1 MKEKKKVLFVIGS
14 PNQTSQMHQIA
25 TYLEH
30 DFDCFFSQFYPDT
43 PWEKFALWANLME
56 KTIMSG
62 HFKEKADRYLRE
74 HNLRED
80 YMGKKNRY
88 DLAVL
93 CSDLIVPRQLRKG
106 KTVWVQEG
114 MTDEMTPWARFVHK
128 SRIIPRYFAMSTALN
143 GSSNLC
149 DLSCVASEGYKDYF
163 AKMGTDRDK
172 IVVTGMP
179 NFDNVR
185 KHLNNDFP
193 YRDYVLVATSDIR
206 ECFRH
211 DDRIGFLHRCK
222 QVVAGR
228 PVIFKLHPNE
238 IRERAI
244 GEIKSVF
251 GDDARIYTD
260 GSSNDMIANCCELIT
275 QYSTLVYV
283 GIAMDKKVHSY
294 FDLDMLYRLMPEQN
308 GGTSALRIA
317 ELCREFIHFD
327 GDGPAFT
334 RSLRRRETL
343 ELA

>member
-1 MKEKKKVLFVIGS
+1 MEEKKKILLITGS

-25 TYLEH
+25 SHLEH
-30 DFDCFFSQFYPDT
+30 DYDCFFTQLYPDT
-43 PWEKFALWANLME
+43 PWEKLALWANLME

-74 HNLRED
+74 HNLRVD
-80 YMGKKNRY
+80 YMGKQNRY

-93 CSDLIVPRQLRKG
+93 CSDLIVPRKLRKG
-106 KTVWVQEG
+106 KTIWVQEG
-114 MTDEMTPWARFVHK
+114 MTDEVTPWARFVQK

-149 DLSCVASEGYKDYF
+149 DLYCVASEGYKDYF
-163 AKMGTDRDK
+163 TNMGTARDK
-172 IVVTGMP
+172 IMVTGMP

-185 KHLNNDFP
+185 LHRNNDFP
-193 YRDYVLVATSDIR
+193 HRNYVMVATSDIR

-211 DDRIGFLHRCK
+211 DDRIGFLHKCK
-222 QVVAGR
+222 QIVAGR

-238 IRERAI
+238 VRERAI

-251 GDDARIYTD
+251 GDDARIYTE
-260 GSSNDMIANCCELIT
+260 GNSNDMIANCCELIT

-283 GIAMDKKVHSY
+283 GIALDKKVHSY
-294 FDLDMLYRLMPEQN
+294 FDLDMLYRLAPVQN
-308 GGTSALRIA
+308 GGTSALQIA
-317 ELCREFIHFD
+317 ELCRRFIHFD

-334 RSLRRRETL
+334 RSLKRQATL